1 MKKVRLMQITHDL
14 AIGGLQ
20 QVIVN
25 LCRTIDRER
34 FDVSVL
40 CLRHLGE
47 FVPIVEKLG
56 IEVVLLPQK
65 QNSVDYLSFLKV
77 AKILREKKIDVIHT
91 HNTQPLIDGTLGAL
105 LAGVKTIV
113 HTDHSREFPDRRRYM
128 FAEWLLSH
136 FVYKM
141 VGVSKPT
148 SRDLITYER
157 ISPRKVVTV
166 LNGIDGS
173 NFSVTVDKQ
182 KKRRELGITGEGP
195 VIGLGVRLSE
205 EKGVAYLLRAMP
217 EIIKRYP
224 DINLVIA
231 GKGAS
236 EKDLKREAADL
247 GIEKNTLFIGPRLDM
262 PEVLKILDLYVL
274 PSLREGLPTILLE
287 AMAAGCPIVA
297 TDVGGNHTAITHGES
312 GSLVESKNPGAL
324 AAEIVRVLG
333 DEQLRNSYAR
343 RGLELFRSKFTAQ
356 EMTAQ
361 YEKLYL
367 RKDTLT
373 TYEAYNYN

>member
-1 MKKVRLMQITHDL
+1 MQITHDL

-47 FVPIVEKLG
+47 FVPDVEKLG

-113 HTDHSREFPDRRRYM
+113 HTDHSREFPDKRRYM

-148 SRDLITYER
+148 SQDLITYER

-173 NFSVTVDKQ
+173 NFGVTVDKQ
-182 KKRRELGITGEGP
+182 KKRRELGIRGEGP

-205 EKGVAYLLRAMP
+205 EKGVVYLLRAMP

-224 DINLVIA
+224 DITLVIA

-236 EKDLKREAADL
+236 EKDLKREAVDL

-262 PEVLKILDLYVL
+262 PEVFKVLDLYVL
-274 PSLREGLPTILLE
+274 PSLREGLPTVLLE
-287 AMAAGCPIVA
+287 AMAAECPIVA
-297 TDVGGNHTAITHGES
+297 TDVGGNHMAITHGES
-312 GSLVESKNPGAL
+312 GSLVESKNPEAL
-324 AAEIVRVLG
+324 AAEIMRVLG
-333 DEQLRNSYAR
+333 DEQLRSRYAK
-343 RGLELFRSKFTAQ
+343 RGLELFRTNFTALA
-356 EMTAQ
+356 MTAQ

-367 RKDTLT
+367 GKDTLT
-373 TYEAYNYN
+373 TYEAYNFN

>member
-1 MKKVRLMQITHDL
+1 MLITHDL

-47 FVPIVEKLG
+47 FVPVVEELG

-65 QNSVDYLSFLKV
+65 QSGVDYLSFLKV
-77 AKILREKKIDVIHT
+77 AKLLREKKIDVIHT

-113 HTDHSREFPDRRRYM
+113 HTDHSREFPDKRRYM

-148 SRDLITYER
+148 SRDLVTYER

-297 TDVGGNHTAITHGES
+297 TDVGGNHMAITHGES

>member
-1 MKKVRLMQITHDL
+1 MQITHDL

-34 FDVSVL
+34 FDISVL

-65 QNSVDYLSFLKV
+65 QSGVDYLSFLKV
-77 AKILREKKIDVIHT
+77 AKLLREKKIDVIHT

-113 HTDHSREFPDRRRYM
+113 HTDHSREFPDKRRYM

-148 SRDLITYER
+148 SRDLVTYER

-297 TDVGGNHTAITHGES
+297 TDVGGNHMAITHGES

>member
-14 AIGGLQ
+14 DIGGLQ

-47 FVPIVEKLG
+47 FVPVVEKLG

-65 QNSVDYLSFLKV
+65 QNGVDYLSFLKV
-77 AKILREKKIDVIHT
+77 AKLLREKRIDVIHT
-91 HNTQPLIDGTLGAL
+91 HNTQPLVDGTLGAL

-113 HTDHSREFPDRRRYM
+113 HTDHSREFPDKRRYM

-157 ISPRKVVTV
+157 ISPSKVVTI

-173 NFSVTVDKQ
+173 SFDVSVDRQ
-182 KKRRELGITGEGP
+182 KKRKELGIRGEGP

-262 PEVLKILDLYVL
+262 PEVLKVLDLYIL

-312 GSLVESKNPGAL
+312 GSLVEPKNPGAL

-333 DEQLRNSYAR
+333 DEQLRNRYAE
-343 RGLELFRSKFTAQ
+343 RGLELFKSNFTAQ
-356 EMTAQ
+356 AMTAQ

-373 TYEAYNYN
+373 AYEAYNYN

>member
-1 MKKVRLMQITHDL
+1 MQITHDL

-47 FVPIVEKLG
+47 FVPVVEKLG

-65 QNSVDYLSFLKV
+65 QSGVDYLSFLKV
-77 AKILREKKIDVIHT
+77 AKLLREKKIDVIHT

-113 HTDHSREFPDRRRYM
+113 HTDHSREFPDKRRYM

-297 TDVGGNHTAITHGES
+297 TDVGGNHMAITHGES